1 MTSDEAREELDAARR
16 EAKEQLN
23 WTENQGPL
31 IRAESRALGWLLQEN
46 NLAARFRKAM
56 RMRRPVIPTQG
67 VE

>member
-1 MTSDEAREELDAARR
+1 MTSDQAREEMDAARR
-16 EAKEQLN
+16 EAEEQLIRV
-23 WTENQGPL
+23 TDQEPL
-31 IRAESRALGWLLQEN
+31 IRAESRTLGWLLQEN